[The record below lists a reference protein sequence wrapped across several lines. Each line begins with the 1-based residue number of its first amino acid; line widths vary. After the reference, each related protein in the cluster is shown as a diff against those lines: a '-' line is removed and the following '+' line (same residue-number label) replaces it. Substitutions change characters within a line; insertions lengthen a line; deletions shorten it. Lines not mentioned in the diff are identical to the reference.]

1 MSNEDKIIL
10 KISDLS
16 VSTDGNQILNGLN
29 LTVKKGETHAIMG
42 PNGSGKS
49 TLAKTVAGHPDYL
62 ITSGKIRF
70 LNKDLLSMSVNE
82 RSNLGLFLG
91 FQYPI
96 EIPGLSNTV
105 FLKAAINA
113 QRKFLDLKDIPAN
126 EFLLQLKSTAD
137 QLGLDQSFL
146 SRGVNEGF
154 SGGEKKR
161 NEIMQMLM
169 LNPKLSILDETDS
182 GLDID
187 SMKVVAKGVNSS
199 RSEDSST
206 IIITHY
212 ERLLNYLVPDYVH
225 VFFDGKIIK
234 TGNLELANELEKK
247 GYEWLIQKK

>member
-1 MSNEDKIIL
+1 MSIENNIIL

-70 LNKDLLSMSVNE
+70 LNKDLSSMSVDE

-96 EIPGLSNTV
+96 EIPGLSNTA

-137 QLGLDQSFL
+137 QLNLDQSFL

-225 VFFDGKIIK
+225 VFFDGTIIK

>member
-1 MSNEDKIIL
+1 MSIEDKIIL

-70 LNKDLLSMSVNE
+70 LNKDLSSMSVNE

-96 EIPGLSNTV
+96 EIPGLSNTA

-137 QLGLDQSFL
+137 QLNLDQSFL

-225 VFFDGKIIK
+225 VFFDGTIIK

>member
-1 MSNEDKIIL
+1 MNIEDNIIL

-16 VSTDGNQILNGLN
+16 VYTDGNQILNGLN

-187 SMKVVAKGVNSS
+187 SMKVVARGVNSS

>member
-1 MSNEDKIIL
+1 MNIEDNIIL

-96 EIPGLSNTV
+96 EIPGLSNTA

-187 SMKVVAKGVNSS
+187 SMKVVARGVNSS

>member
-1 MSNEDKIIL
+1 
-10 KISDLS
+10 
-16 VSTDGNQILNGLN
+16 
-29 LTVKKGETHAIMG
+29 
-42 PNGSGKS
+42 
-49 TLAKTVAGHPDYL
+49 
-62 ITSGKIRF
+62 
-70 LNKDLLSMSVNE
+70 
-82 RSNLGLFLG
+82 
-91 FQYPI
+91 
-96 EIPGLSNTV
+96 
-105 FLKAAINA
+105 
-113 QRKFLDLKDIPAN
+113 
-126 EFLLQLKSTAD
+126 
-137 QLGLDQSFL
+137 LDQSFL

-187 SMKVVAKGVNSS
+187 SMKVVARGVNSS

>member
-1 MSNEDKIIL
+1 MNIEDNIIL

-96 EIPGLSNTV
+96 EIPGLSNTA

-113 QRKFLDLKDIPAN
+113 QRKFLDLKVMPAN

-187 SMKVVAKGVNSS
+187 SMKVVARGVNSS

-225 VFFDGKIIK
+225 VFFNGKIIK

>member
-1 MSNEDKIIL
+1 MSIEDKIIL

-16 VSTDGNQILNGLN
+16 VSTDGNQIQNGLN

-70 LNKDLLSMSVNE
+70 LNKDLSSMSVDE

-96 EIPGLSNTV
+96 EIPGLSNTA

-146 SRGVNEGF
+146 SRCVNEGF
-154 SGGEKKR
+154 SGG
-161 NEIMQMLM
+161 
-169 LNPKLSILDETDS
+169 
-182 GLDID
+182 
-187 SMKVVAKGVNSS
+187 
-199 RSEDSST
+199 
-206 IIITHY
+206 
-212 ERLLNYLVPDYVH
+212 
-225 VFFDGKIIK
+225 
-234 TGNLELANELEKK
+234 
-247 GYEWLIQKK
+247 

>member
-1 MSNEDKIIL
+1 MNIEDNIIL

-91 FQYPI
+91 FQYTI

-187 SMKVVAKGVNSS
+187 SMKVVARGVNSS

>member
-1 MSNEDKIIL
+1 MNIEDKIIL

-187 SMKVVAKGVNSS
+187 SMKVVARGVNSS

-225 VFFDGKIIK
+225 VFFNGKIIK

>member
-1 MSNEDKIIL
+1 MIIEDKIIL

-187 SMKVVAKGVNSS
+187 SMKVVARGVNSS

>member
-1 MSNEDKIIL
+1 MSIEDKIIL

-62 ITSGKIRF
+62 ITSGKIKF
-70 LNKDLLSMSVNE
+70 LNKDLSSMSVNE

-96 EIPGLSNTV
+96 EIPGLSNTA

-113 QRKFLDLKDIPAN
+113 QRKFLDLEDIPAN

-137 QLGLDQSFL
+137 QLNLDQSFL

-225 VFFDGKIIK
+225 VFFDGTIIK

>member
-1 MSNEDKIIL
+1 MNIEDNIIL

-96 EIPGLSNTV
+96 EIPGLSNTA

-113 QRKFLDLKDIPAN
+113 QRKFLDLKVMPAN
-126 EFLLQLKSTAD
+126 EFLLQLKNTAD

-225 VFFDGKIIK
+225 VFFNGKIIK

>member
-1 MSNEDKIIL
+1 MNIEDNIIL

-96 EIPGLSNTV
+96 EIPGLSNTA

-113 QRKFLDLKDIPAN
+113 QRKFLDLKVMPAN

-187 SMKVVAKGVNSS
+187 SMKVVARGVNSS

-247 GYEWLIQKK
+247 GYEWLVQKK

>member
-1 MSNEDKIIL
+1 MNIEDKIIL

-187 SMKVVAKGVNSS
+187 SMKVVARGVNSS

-247 GYEWLIQKK
+247 GYEWLVQKK

>member
-1 MSNEDKIIL
+1 MNIEDKIIL

-126 EFLLQLKSTAD
+126 EFLLQLKSTAN

-187 SMKVVAKGVNSS
+187 SMKVVARGVNSS

>member
-1 MSNEDKIIL
+1 MSIEDKIIL

-70 LNKDLLSMSVNE
+70 LNKDLSSMSVNE

-96 EIPGLSNTV
+96 EIPGLSNTA

-169 LNPKLSILDETDS
+169 LNPRLSILDETDS

-225 VFFDGKIIK
+225 VFFDGAIIK

-247 GYEWLIQKK
+247 GYEWLVQKK

>member
-1 MSNEDKIIL
+1 
-10 KISDLS
+10 
-16 VSTDGNQILNGLN
+16 
-29 LTVKKGETHAIMG
+29 
-42 PNGSGKS
+42 
-49 TLAKTVAGHPDYL
+49 
-62 ITSGKIRF
+62 
-70 LNKDLLSMSVNE
+70 MSVNE

-96 EIPGLSNTV
+96 EIPGLSNTA

-137 QLGLDQSFL
+137 QLNLDQSFL

-225 VFFDGKIIK
+225 VFFDGTIIK

>member
-1 MSNEDKIIL
+1 MNIEDKIIL

-187 SMKVVAKGVNSS
+187 SMKVVARGVNSS

>member
-1 MSNEDKIIL
+1 MSIEDKIIL

-62 ITSGKIRF
+62 ITSGKIKF
-70 LNKDLLSMSVNE
+70 LNKDLSSMSVNE

-96 EIPGLSNTV
+96 EIPGLSNTA

-225 VFFDGKIIK
+225 VFFDGAIIK

-247 GYEWLIQKK
+247 GYEWLVQKK

>member
-1 MSNEDKIIL
+1 MSIEDKIIL

-16 VSTDGNQILNGLN
+16 VSTDGNQILDGLN

-70 LNKDLLSMSVNE
+70 LNKDLSSMSVNE

-96 EIPGLSNTV
+96 EIPGLSNTA

-137 QLGLDQSFL
+137 QLNLDQSFL

-225 VFFDGKIIK
+225 VFFDGTIIK

>member
-1 MSNEDKIIL
+1 MSIEDKIIL

-70 LNKDLLSMSVNE
+70 LNKDLSSMSVNE

-96 EIPGLSNTV
+96 EIPGLSNTA

-137 QLGLDQSFL
+137 QLNLDQSFL

-187 SMKVVAKGVNSS
+187 SMKVIAKGVNSS

-225 VFFDGKIIK
+225 VFFDGTIIK

>member
-1 MSNEDKIIL
+1 MNIEDNIIL

-187 SMKVVAKGVNSS
+187 SMKVVARGVNSS

>member
-1 MSNEDKIIL
+1 MNIEDNIIL

-96 EIPGLSNTV
+96 EIPGLSNTA

-113 QRKFLDLKDIPAN
+113 QRKFLDLKVMPAN

-187 SMKVVAKGVNSS
+187 SMKVVARGVNSS

>member
-1 MSNEDKIIL
+1 MSIEDKIIL

-70 LNKDLLSMSVNE
+70 LNKDLSSMSVNE

-96 EIPGLSNTV
+96 EIPGLSNTA

-137 QLGLDQSFL
+137 QLNLDQSFL

-225 VFFDGKIIK
+225 VFFDGAIIK

-247 GYEWLIQKK
+247 GYEWLVQKK